1 MQNTIWNKLKTK
13 NKVTSYDISKDTN
26 IPEEKVKEIL
36 AGDRNVPTE
45 KIDDITKAIQN
56 NSNKLAKD
64 IKYNNAIKFFEEND
78 FKELIKKF
86 NFKSQRELSQTSHL
100 SVYVISMASTHRIKE
115 LSKTSVI
122 KLYDFFSDELNI
134 KSPKKKKTRH
144 KSLSRHKKTYYKV
157 IKKEDLREEVIDWYE
172 KSDLKALRNDRCL
185 SMRQLMMALGF
196 NENYCTIYCR
206 LEKKV
211 PIKNYLVLDRLYKY
225 YNEDLDDI
233 SNYTWKNDY
242 ETSSNISHVHSE
254 ECSNNS
260 NINYNQDENVNE
272 NSTRMQNNYSNLSDN
287 LDVEKVEEDIN
298 ITQEEPS
305 FKYNELEYKHIC
317 SYLKQDRDID
327 IIVIN
332 KLEELERYKKLID
345 LLPKTKD

>member
-1 MQNTIWNKLKTK
+1 MRNTIWNKLKTK

-45 KIDDITKAIQN
+45 RVDDITKAIQN

-64 IKYNNAIKFFEEND
+64 IRYDNAIKFFEEND

-86 NFKSQRELSQTSHL
+86 NFSTQKELSQASHL
-100 SVYVISMASTHRIKE
+100 SIYVISMASTHRIKE

-134 KSPKKKKTRH
+134 KSPRKKNNHNRTR
-144 KSLSRHKKTYYKV
+144 TIYKV
-157 IKKEDLREEVIDWYE
+157 IKKEDLREEVLKWYDE
-172 KSDLKALRNDRCL
+172 TDLKSLRLADNLNIKDL
-185 SMRQLMMALGF
+185 VEKLGF
-196 NENYCTIYCR
+196 NRTYDSVYCD
-206 LEKKV
+206 LERGSQ
-211 PIKNYLVLDRLYKY
+211 IRNYLILDRLYKY
-225 YNEDLDDI
+225 YNEKLDDI
-233 SNYTWKNDY
+233 SNYIYNSNY
-242 ETSSNISHVHSE
+242 NSSSDISQVHSE
-254 ECSNNS
+254 ERSDNS
-260 NINYNQDENVNE
+260 NINYNQNENVNE
-272 NSTRMQNNYSNLSDN
+272 NDTRIQTKSDVTN
-287 LDVEKVEEDIN
+287 VEKVKEEQD
-298 ITQEEPS
+298 

-317 SYLKQDRDID
+317 SYLKQDKDID

>member
-1 MQNTIWNKLKTK
+1 MRNTIWNKLKIK
-13 NKVTSYDISKDTN
+13 NNVNSYDISKDTN

-36 AGDRNVPTE
+36 TGDRTVPTE
-45 KIDDITKAIQN
+45 RVDDITKAIQN

-64 IKYNNAIKFFEEND
+64 IRYNNAIKFFEEND

-86 NFKSQRELSQTSHL
+86 NFSTQKELSQASHL
-100 SVYVISMASTHRIKE
+100 SIYVISMASTHRIKE

-134 KSPKKKKTRH
+134 KSPRKKNNHNRTR
-144 KSLSRHKKTYYKV
+144 TIYKV
-157 IKKEDLREEVIDWYE
+157 IKKEDLREEVLKWYDE
-172 KSDLKALRNDRCL
+172 TDLKSLRLADNLNIKDL
-185 SMRQLMMALGF
+185 VEKLGF
-196 NENYCTIYCR
+196 NRTYDSVYCD
-206 LEKKV
+206 LERGSQ
-211 PIKNYLVLDRLYKY
+211 IRNYLILDRLYKY
-225 YNEDLDDI
+225 YNEKLDDI
-233 SNYTWKNDY
+233 SNYICNNNY
-242 ETSSNISHVHSE
+242 NASSSISHVHSE
-254 ECSNNS
+254 ERSDNS

-272 NSTRMQNNYSNLSDN
+272 NDTRMQTKSDVTN
-287 LDVEKVEEDIN
+287 VEKVKEEQD
-298 ITQEEPS
+298 

-317 SYLKQDRDID
+317 SYLKQDKDID

>member
-1 MQNTIWNKLKTK
+1 MRNTIWNKLKTK
-13 NKVTSYDISKDTN
+13 NNVTSYDISKDTN

-36 AGDRNVPTE
+36 TGDRAVPTE
-45 KIDDITKAIQN
+45 RVDDITKAIQN

-64 IKYNNAIKFFEEND
+64 IRYNNAIKFFEEND

-86 NFKSQRELSQTSHL
+86 NFSTQKELSQTAHL
-100 SVYVISMASTHRIKE
+100 STYVISMASTHRIKE

-134 KSPKKKKTRH
+134 KSPRKKKVKSNTNRTR
-144 KSLSRHKKTYYKV
+144 TIYKV
-157 IKKEDLREEVIDWYE
+157 IKKEDLKEEVLKWYDE
-172 KSDLKALRNDRCL
+172 TDLKSLRLADNLKIKDL
-185 SMRQLMMALGF
+185 VEKLGF
-196 NENYCTIYCR
+196 NRSYDSVYCD
-206 LEKKV
+206 LERGSQ
-211 PIKNYLVLDRLYKY
+211 IKNYLILDRLYKY
-225 YNEDLDDI
+225 YNEKLDDI
-233 SNYTWKNDY
+233 SNYICSNSHNA
-242 ETSSNISHVHSE
+242 SSDISHVHSE
-254 ECSNNS
+254 ERSDNS

-272 NSTRMQNNYSNLSDN
+272 NNTRMQTKFDDI
-287 LDVEKVEEDIN
+287 DVEKVKEEQD
-298 ITQEEPS
+298 

-317 SYLKQDRDID
+317 SYLKQDKDID

>member
-36 AGDRNVPTE
+36 AGDRTVPTE
-45 KIDDITKAIQN
+45 RVDDITKAIQN

-64 IKYNNAIKFFEEND
+64 IRYDNAIKFFEEND

-86 NFKSQRELSQTSHL
+86 NFSTQKELSQVSHL
-100 SVYVISMASTHRIKE
+100 SIYVISMASTHRIKE

-134 KSPKKKKTRH
+134 KSPKKKKTKRNY
-144 KSLSRHKKTYYKV
+144 SSRHKKTYYKV
-157 IKKEDLREEVIDWYE
+157 VKKEDLEEEVIDWYE
-172 KSDLKALRNDRCL
+172 KSDLKALRNDKCL
-185 SMRQLMMALGF
+185 SMKQLVMALGF
-196 NENYCTIYCR
+196 NENYNTIYCR

-211 PIKNYLVLDRLYKY
+211 PIKNYLILDRLYRY
-225 YNEDLDDI
+225 YNEKLDDI
-233 SNYTWKNDY
+233 SGYTWKNDC
-242 ETSSNISHVHSE
+242 ETSSDISQVHSE
-254 ECSNNS
+254 ERSDNS
-260 NINYNQDENVNE
+260 NINYNQNENVNE
-272 NSTRMQNNYSNLSDN
+272 NNTRMQTKSDVTN
-287 LDVEKVEEDIN
+287 VEKVKEEQDFN
-298 ITQEEPS
+298 
-305 FKYNELEYKHIC
+305 YNELEYKHIC
-317 SYLKQDRDID
+317 SYLKQDKDID

>member
-26 IPEEKVKEIL
+26 IPEEKIKEIL
-36 AGDRNVPTE
+36 TGDRTVPTE
-45 KIDDITKAIQN
+45 RVDDITKAIQN

-86 NFKSQRELSQTSHL
+86 NFKSQRELSQTSHI

-134 KSPKKKKTRH
+134 KSPRKKKTKR
-144 KSLSRHKKTYYKV
+144 KYSSRHKKTYYKV
-157 IKKEDLREEVIDWYE
+157 VKKEDLNEEVIDWYE
-172 KSDLKALRNDRCL
+172 KSDLRALRNDKCL
-185 SMRQLMMALGF
+185 SMKQLVMALGF
-196 NENYCTIYCR
+196 NENYNTIYCR
-206 LEKKV
+206 LEKKA
-211 PIKNYLVLDRLYKY
+211 PIKNYLILDRLYRY
-225 YNEDLDDI
+225 YNENLDDI
-233 SNYTWKNDY
+233 SDYTWKNDY
-242 ETSSNISHVHSE
+242 ETFSSISHVHSKE
-254 ECSNNS
+254 RSNNS
-260 NINYNQDENVNE
+260 NINYNQDENINE
-272 NSTRMQNNYSNLSDN
+272 NNTRMQNKHSNLIDSS
-287 LDVEKVEEDIN
+287 DVEKVEKDIDV
-298 ITQEEPS
+298 TQGEQG

>member
-1 MQNTIWNKLKTK
+1 MRNTIWNKLKTK
-13 NKVTSYDISKDTN
+13 NNVTSYDISKDTN

-36 AGDRNVPTE
+36 TGDRAVPTE
-45 KIDDITKAIQN
+45 RVDDITKAIQN

-64 IKYNNAIKFFEEND
+64 IRYNNAIKFFEEND

-86 NFKSQRELSQTSHL
+86 NFKTQKELSQTAHL
-100 SVYVISMASTHRIKE
+100 STYVISMASTHRIKE

-134 KSPKKKKTRH
+134 KSPRKKKAKSNKNRTR
-144 KSLSRHKKTYYKV
+144 TNYKV
-157 IKKEDLREEVIDWYE
+157 IKKEDLSKEVLKWYDE
-172 KSDLKALRNDRCL
+172 TDLKSLRLADNLKIKDL
-185 SMRQLMMALGF
+185 VEKLGF
-196 NENYCTIYCR
+196 NRSYDSVYCD
-206 LEKKV
+206 LERGSQ
-211 PIKNYLVLDRLYKY
+211 IKNYLILDRLYKY
-225 YNEDLDDI
+225 YNEKLDDI
-233 SNYTWKNDY
+233 SNYICSNSHNA
-242 ETSSNISHVHSE
+242 SSDISHVHSE
-254 ECSNNS
+254 ERSDNS

-272 NSTRMQNNYSNLSDN
+272 NNTRMQTKFDDI
-287 LDVEKVEEDIN
+287 DVEKVKEEQD
-298 ITQEEPS
+298 

-317 SYLKQDRDID
+317 SYLKQDKDID

>member
-1 MQNTIWNKLKTK
+1 MRNTIWNKLKTK

-36 AGDRNVPTE
+36 TGDRNVPTE
-45 KIDDITKAIQN
+45 RIDDITKAIQN

-64 IKYNNAIKFFEEND
+64 IRYNNAIKFFEEND

-86 NFKSQRELSQTSHL
+86 NFKSQKELSQAVHVST
-100 SVYVISMASTHRIKE
+100 YIISMASTHRIKE

-134 KSPKKKKTRH
+134 KSPRKKKVKNNKKKTR
-144 KSLSRHKKTYYKV
+144 TIYKV
-157 IKKEDLREEVIDWYE
+157 IKKEDLREEVLKWYDE
-172 KSDLKALRNDRCL
+172 TDLKSLRLADNLTIKDL
-185 SMRQLMMALGF
+185 VEKLGF
-196 NENYCTIYCR
+196 SRGYDVVYCN
-206 LEKKV
+206 LEKRSQV
-211 PIKNYLVLDRLYKY
+211 KNYLILDRLYKY
-225 YNEDLDDI
+225 YNETLDDI
-233 SNYTWKNDY
+233 SNYIRSNSNNA
-242 ETSSNISHVHSE
+242 SSNISHVHSE
-254 ECSNNS
+254 ECSDNS

-272 NSTRMQNNYSNLSDN
+272 NNTRIQTKFNGLINTI
-287 LDVEKVEEDIN
+287 DVEKVKED
-298 ITQEEPS
+298 TDLMQEEQD

-317 SYLKQDRDID
+317 SYLKQDKDID

>member
-1 MQNTIWNKLKTK
+1 MRNTIWNKLKNK

-36 AGDRNVPTE
+36 TGDRSVPTE
-45 KIDDITKAIQN
+45 RVDDITKAIQN

-86 NFKSQRELSQTSHL
+86 NFKSQKELAQAVHVST
-100 SVYVISMASTHRIKE
+100 YITTMASTHRIKE
-115 LSKTSVI
+115 LSKISVI

-134 KSPKKKKTRH
+134 KSPRPRKKKVKNNKKRTR
-144 KSLSRHKKTYYKV
+144 TIYKV
-157 IKKEDLREEVIDWYE
+157 IKKEDLREEVLKWYDE
-172 KSDLKALRNDRCL
+172 TDLKSLRLAENLTIKDL
-185 SMRQLMMALGF
+185 VEKLGF
-196 NENYCTIYCR
+196 SRGYDVVYCN
-206 LEKKV
+206 LEKRSQ
-211 PIKNYLVLDRLYKY
+211 IKNYLILDRLYKY
-225 YNEDLDDI
+225 YNETLDDI
-233 SNYTWKNDY
+233 SNYICSNRRNAF
-242 ETSSNISHVHSE
+242 SNISHVHSE
-254 ECSNNS
+254 ECSSNS
-260 NINYNQDENVNE
+260 NINYSQDKNVNKRYTRMLNRYNNLLNNFDVENV
-272 NSTRMQNNYSNLSDN
+272 
-287 LDVEKVEEDIN
+287 KEEQD
-298 ITQEEPS
+298 

-317 SYLKQDRDID
+317 SYLKQDKDID